1 MSGAPSVVGPAW
13 GEHRPVGVF
22 AGVLRATIYVQ
33 AGEPRG
39 LGMAKS
45 AIDSVAPL
53 HSVRARE
60 RLIPLAEVLES
71 RPGSDHQQLARM
83 ARQVAATRV

>member
-1 MSGAPSVVGPAW
+1 
-13 GEHRPVGVF
+13 
-22 AGVLRATIYVQ
+22 VQ

-53 HSVRARE
+53 HSVRVRE
-60 RLIPLAEVLES
+60 RLIPLAEALEA
-71 RPGSDHQQLARM
+71 RPGSDHRELARV
-83 ARQVAATRV
+83 ARQVATTRV

>member
-83 ARQVAATRV
+83 AR